1 MAGTGRW
8 GRVVVAATVGLA
20 LVGCGAQGI
29 GRALEQEVTYR
40 ADDVPNVPLDA
51 IMYKSPTFAD
61 GNHAW
66 RVTDRQSGTQWWLV
80 WMETGRNAG
89 QWLVLPITGGGGE

>member
-1 MAGTGRW
+1 MAGRGRW
-8 GRVVVAATVGLA
+8 GRAVVAATVGLA

-29 GRALEQEVTYR
+29 GQALEQEVTYR
-40 ADDVPNVPLDA
+40 TDDVPNVPLDA
-51 IMYKSPTFAD
+51 IRYKRPTFAD
-61 GNHAW
+61 GDCAW

-80 WMETGRNAG
+80 RMEAVNGG